1 MREMSERLDNWGS
14 TPVPSV
20 CLWWICGSS
29 SWVSGWPSRERE
41 RSSEM
46 DEAELS
52 LTGVSEA
59 EEKVGRGRPRVKS
72 TKGERGGDTM
82 GSSAVSGG

>member
-1 MREMSERLDNWGS
+1 MSERLDNWGS

-20 CLWWICGSS
+20 CLRWICGSS
-29 SWVSGWPSRERE
+29 SWVSGWPSREQE
-41 RSSEM
+41 RSSEI

-72 TKGERGGDTM
+72 AEGERGGDTM
-82 GSSAVSGG
+82 GLPAVSGR

>member
-1 MREMSERLDNWGS
+1 MREMSERLDSWGNV
-14 TPVPSV
+14 PVPSACV
-20 CLWWICGSS
+20 WWICGSS
-29 SWVSGWPSRERE
+29 SWMPSRERE

-59 EEKVGRGRPRVKS
+59 EEKVCRGRPRVKS
-72 TKGERGGDTM
+72 AEGERGGETM
-82 GSSAVSGG
+82 AFSVVSGCGGW

>member
-1 MREMSERLDNWGS
+1 
-14 TPVPSV
+14 
-20 CLWWICGSS
+20 
-29 SWVSGWPSRERE
+29 VSGRPSREQE

-46 DEAELS
+46 DEVELS

-72 TKGERGGDTM
+72 AEGERGGDAM
-82 GSSAVSGG
+82 GTSVVSGD

>member
-14 TPVPSV
+14 VPMPSL
-20 CLWWICGSS
+20 CLRWICGSS
-29 SWVSGWPSRERE
+29 ACVSGWASGERE

-59 EEKVGRGRPRVKS
+59 EEKVGRGRPHAKS
-72 TKGERGGDTM
+72 AEGERGGDRM
-82 GSSAVSGG
+82 ESSVVSGR

>member
-20 CLWWICGSS
+20 SLRWICGSS
-29 SWVSGWPSRERE
+29 SWVSGRPSGERE

-72 TKGERGGDTM
+72 AEGERGGDTM
-82 GSSAVSGG
+82 GFSAVSGR

>member
-1 MREMSERLDNWGS
+1 MREMSERLDSWGS
-14 TPVPSV
+14 TPVPSA
-20 CLWWICGSS
+20 CLRC
-29 SWVSGWPSRERE
+29 VSLSCMSGRPSRERE

-72 TKGERGGDTM
+72 AEGERGGETM
-82 GSSAVSGG
+82 ASSVVSG